1 MAYLNAE
8 RLETRYGLG
17 RVGATLACAAALAW
31 APAQAETLTVV
42 MASKLTVLDP
52 VLTASHQT
60 RNHAYMIYDTLLA
73 TDANN
78 KVQPQMADK
87 WEISADGKTY
97 TFTLRDGLKW
107 HDGTP
112 VKAEDCVASIQRWAQ
127 SDKTGRQLMPL
138 VTSMDVVDDKTFK
151 IVLKEPAD
159 VLSALGKPS
168 GLPSF
173 MMPKRV
179 AQTPVAQAITDY
191 TGSGPFKFVQ
201 KEFQPGVK
209 TVYEKNTDYVPR
221 KEAPSWTAGG
231 KVVNV
236 DRVEWVAMA
245 DPMTTVNALLGGE
258 VDYIETVPFDLVP
271 MVKSSPDLTLR
282 VLDKMGYQPMY
293 RFNQLNAPFDNKL
306 VRQAAMY
313 AVGQDD
319 ILKAQVGDP
328 EFFKTCGAVFG
339 CGLPYSSDTRADMIV
354 PSNIDK
360 AKALLKEAKYDG
372 TPVVVLHATDIAM
385 ASAIPVVMAQQ
396 LRQAGFN
403 VQLQAMDF
411 MTMLS
416 RRANRDVPAKGGWS
430 IFVTTWHV
438 SEIMDPLRNY
448 GVSANGEK
456 AWFGWPT
463 VPKVEALRD
472 QFLVAATEPERK
484 QIAEQLQDVMLDEG
498 VAITLGQ
505 IETAA
510 AYSKQL
516 SGVLESPAPVFWNI
530 KKASR

>member
-1 MAYLNAE
+1 MAYLNAD
-8 RLETRYGLG
+8 RLENRYGLA
-17 RVGATLACAAALAW
+17 RVGAALAFAAAMAW

-87 WEISADGKTY
+87 WEISPDGKTY

-138 VTSMDVVDDKTFK
+138 VASMDVVDDKTFK
-151 IVLKEPAD
+151 IVLNAPAD
-159 VLSALGKPS
+159 VLAALGKPS

-293 RFNQLNAPFDNKL
+293 RFNQLHAPFNNKL

-339 CGLPYSSDTRADMIV
+339 CDLPYSSNTRADMIV
-354 PSNIDK
+354 PSNIEK

-372 TPVVVLHATDIAM
+372 APVVILHATDIAM

-463 VPKVEALRD
+463 VPQVESLRD
-472 QFLVAATEPERK
+472 KFLVAATEPERK
-484 QIAEQLQDVMLDEG
+484 QIADQLQDVMLDEG

-510 AYSKQL
+510 AYSKKL
-516 SGVLESPAPVFWNI
+516 SGVLDSPAPVFWNI
-530 KKASR
+530 KKAGQ